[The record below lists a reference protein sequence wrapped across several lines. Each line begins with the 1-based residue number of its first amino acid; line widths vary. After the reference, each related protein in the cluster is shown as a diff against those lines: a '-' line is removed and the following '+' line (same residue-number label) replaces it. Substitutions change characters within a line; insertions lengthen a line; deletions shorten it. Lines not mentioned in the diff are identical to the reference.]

1 MGVRHKGRESA
12 LQLLY
17 QIDVSGDA
25 SERAFI
31 EFWQGQ
37 PDRAREGQSFAEALV
52 NAVLERRAELD
63 SVIDAAADNWQ
74 VERLSRI
81 DLNLLRLGVCELL
94 EENDVPAEVV
104 VSEAIDIARKY
115 CDVEAPAFINGVLD
129 RVARERGL
137 FDKT

>member
-1 MGVRHKGRESA
+1 MGVRRKARESA

-17 QIDVSGDA
+17 QIEVSGDR
-25 SERAFI
+25 SERAFR
-31 EFWQGQ
+31 EFWEGQ
-37 PDRAREGQSFAEALV
+37 PDRGEDCRSFAEELV
-52 NAVLERRAELD
+52 NAVLDRCVELD

-74 VERLSRI
+74 LERLSRI

-94 EENDVPAEVV
+94 DTNDVPAEVV